1 MPAEFDAADYYQEQ
15 ESMIKSKLPEGF
27 KIWFNSSMVAEKRK
41 EYVKM
46 LGKEGLF
53 RTNHMTSDVKTK
65 FNINGDTKPGRYEAW
80 HLDFKSLL
88 KGRQAISQELRGASP
103 LSGHQH

>member
-15 ESMIKSKLPEGF
+15 ESMIKSKLPEDF

-41 EYVKM
+41 EYAKM

-53 RTNHMTSDVKTK
+53 RPNHMTSD
-65 FNINGDTKPGRYEAW
+65 R
-80 HLDFKSLL
+80 S
-88 KGRQAISQELRGASP
+88 S
-103 LSGHQH
+103 